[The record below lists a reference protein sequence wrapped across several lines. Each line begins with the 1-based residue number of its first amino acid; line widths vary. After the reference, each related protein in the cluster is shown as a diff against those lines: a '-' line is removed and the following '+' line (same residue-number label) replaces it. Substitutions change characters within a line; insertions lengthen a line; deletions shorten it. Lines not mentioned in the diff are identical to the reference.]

1 MKLSTIVSNLE
12 GKIAQDSIFFVDP
25 DIQNTITVTVNSVN
39 QPESFWKST
48 YAKFTRDGNQAIIY
62 TEFLVYKVDTS
73 ADPGLKKRA
82 EAIQTLSR
90 KELVIFNHEEDEFT
104 LVEKNNELR
113 ELCFYHTNIK
123 TQSELLDQEIDISH
137 FDWKNFLLLEA
148 VQLKN

>member
-1 MKLSTIVSNLE
+1 LSTIVSNLE

-25 DIQNTITVTVNSVN
+25 DIRNNITVTVDSVN
-39 QPESFWKST
+39 QPDSFWKST
-48 YAKFTRDGNQAIIY
+48 YAKFTRDGNHAIIY
-62 TEFLVYKVDTS
+62 TEFLVYMVDTS

-90 KELVIFNHEEDEFT
+90 KELLIFNHEEDEFT